1 MIIAASLHSP
11 RNQGKVINLFSAAGP
26 FVYCISDSG
35 YMISYLI
42 AFCSP
47 LWGRGV
53 PGQSPGECGRRI
65 AIRYACPTRR

>member
-47 LWGRGV
+47 L
-53 PGQSPGECGRRI
+53 
-65 AIRYACPTRR
+65 